1 MTCVFLQ
8 SALNKFQVETA
19 VCVTADRAGADFPVY
34 SAARAAVR
42 EPAARTAAARAFC
55 GQCCAGC
62 GAC

>member
-8 SALNKFQVETA
+8 SALNKFQAETA